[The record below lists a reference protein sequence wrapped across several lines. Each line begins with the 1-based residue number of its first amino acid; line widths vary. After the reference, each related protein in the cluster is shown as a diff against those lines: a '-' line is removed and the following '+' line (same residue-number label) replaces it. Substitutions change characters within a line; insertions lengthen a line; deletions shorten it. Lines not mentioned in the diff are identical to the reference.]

1 MTRISKQLLKG
12 VQEDEEREEKIVGE
26 GGGEKQSGQ
35 YKKVYHLQKKICDE
49 TMVKMYSISS

>member
-12 VQEDEEREEKIVGE
+12 VQEDEQREEKIVG
-26 GGGEKQSGQ
+26 GGGEKLSGQ